1 MAGPQGS
8 QGGTGARR
16 SRLTVAADAEAR
28 IWGVMA
34 ASGTGKGLWVKAQL
48 GALKPAR
55 LVIWDFKDEYGEHAR
70 LVPTLGHVLAAMKK
84 AGADGPLRL
93 RYRPRSFGDK
103 AMRREFETLCSLVQA
118 WGKCCY
124 LVEELSNVTMPSW
137 APPAWRMMSSGGRH
151 ELIHLIGVSQNPAS
165 IDKMFLSN
173 CTLIHVGP
181 LHEEAHR
188 NAVEKS
194 MDVMPGSLAELVKF
208 QWIEKNRDTGEF
220 SAGVVTVKGIT
231 PPPVP
236 AVPQRRRRGL
246 TLVPAVA
253 TATGASATARGAAT
267 PRPRL
272 RAADKLATPSTAT
285 PGQSGAKRAT
295 RKSPK

>member
-1 MAGPQGS
+1 
-8 QGGTGARR
+8 
-16 SRLTVAADAEAR
+16 
-28 IWGVMA
+28 MA

-48 GALKPAR
+48 STLKPPR
-55 LVIWDFKDEYGEHAR
+55 LVIWDFKDEYGDHAR
-70 LVPTLGHVLAAMKK
+70 MVPTLGQVLNAMRK
-84 AGADGPLRL
+84 AGADGPLRI

-103 AMRREFETLCSLVQA
+103 AMRREFEALCSLVQA
-118 WGKCCY
+118 WGRCCY

-137 APPAWRMMSSGGRH
+137 APPAWRMMASGGRH

-194 MDVMPGSLAELVKF
+194 MDVMPGSLADLVKF

-220 SAGVVTVKGIT
+220 SSGAVTVKGCT
-231 PPPVP
+231 PPPAP
-236 AVPQRRRRGL
+236 AIPQRRRRGL
-246 TLVPAVA
+246 RLVESAPS
-253 TATGASATARGAAT
+253 GSSATPTAKGA
-267 PRPRL
+267 P
-272 RAADKLATPSTAT
+272 T
-285 PGQSGAKRAT
+285 PGPQQRRAEKIAIPPTADPGQKRADRAT

>member
-1 MAGPQGS
+1 M
-8 QGGTGARR
+8 
-16 SRLTVAADAEAR
+16 AADAEAR

-34 ASGTGKGLWVKAQL
+34 ASGTGKGVWVKGQL
-48 GALKPAR
+48 ATLKPPR
-55 LVIWDFKDEYGEHAR
+55 LVIWDFKDEYGDHAR
-70 LVPTLGHVLAAMKK
+70 LVPTLGHVLGAMKK
-84 AGADGPLRL
+84 AGADGPLRI

-181 LHEEAHR
+181 LHEEGHR

-194 MDVMPGSLAELVKF
+194 MDVMPGSLADLVKF

-220 SAGVVTVKGIT
+220 SSGVVTVKGVT
-231 PPPVP
+231 PPAAP

-246 TLVPAVA
+246 QLVA
-253 TATGASATARGAAT
+253 TAPSGSGARGSATGAPT

-272 RAADKLATPSTAT
+272 RVAETLATPSTAT
-285 PGQSGAKRAT
+285 PGQKGAKRAT